1 MSKRLNED
9 EIRLVCQL
17 AEELKQEANGN
28 LTIEENMQIS
38 LAGRIET
45 VDEQKEV
52 AEICGGIHDFDEL
65 LAQLEA
71 EESREQIRKAL
82 DTSALGEQAIDWQ
95 YVCFCRR

>member
-1 MSKRLNED
+1 
-9 EIRLVCQL
+9 
-17 AEELKQEANGN
+17 
-28 LTIEENMQIS
+28 MQIS

-95 YVCFCRR
+95 YAVLAYTGFCPAGSKYR